1 MHTNDSP
8 GINRDDIDGRTV
20 GTLVVGAGQ
29 AGLVMGRRLQL
40 AGEDVLLVEADARV
54 GDTWRRH
61 YDSLKLFSLPKY
73 SSLPGHRIPCTT
85 FPTRDEMA
93 DYLEDYARR
102 FDLPVHTSTRVL
114 TIERQGVSFAVRTNR
129 GTLTAGRVVVASGA
143 HRRPIVPAVAAH
155 LAPGITQ
162 LHSLEYRG
170 PHQFAPG
177 GVLVVGAA
185 NSGTDV
191 ALEAARSGHPTWL
204 AGRHPGQIPVDIDTR
219 RAQLVV
225 PVIMFMF
232 RHVLT
237 LRTPM
242 GRKAHQQ
249 SIGHGVNLVRNK
261 LADIE
266 DAGIVCVGRIE
277 AEQDGR
283 PVTADG
289 SVLDVSTVVWC
300 TGSEPDHSFL
310 PRDAFDAQGRP
321 LHERGVS
328 TIPGLYFLGL
338 EFQYALASG
347 TIQGLERDARHLMKH
362 MRGATRG
369 RGRRQPVS
377 AAAG

>member
-283 PVTADG
+283 RIGARCIDRR
-289 SVLDVSTVVWC
+289 VVHRF
-300 TGSEPDHSFL
+300 GAGPFV
-310 PRDAFDAQGRP
+310 P
-321 LHERGVS
+321 
-328 TIPGLYFLGL
+328 
-338 EFQYALASG
+338 ASG
-347 TIQGLERDARHLMKH
+347 RV
-362 MRGATRG
+362 
-369 RGRRQPVS
+369 RRTGPS
-377 AAAG
+377 AARTGCVDDSRAVLPGSGIPVRAGLRNDPGSRARCAPPHEAHARRDSRAR